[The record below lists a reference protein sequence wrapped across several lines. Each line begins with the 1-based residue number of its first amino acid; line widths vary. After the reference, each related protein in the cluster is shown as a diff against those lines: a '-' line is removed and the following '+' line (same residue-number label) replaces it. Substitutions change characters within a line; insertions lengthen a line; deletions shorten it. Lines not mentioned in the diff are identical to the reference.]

1 MADLLLTGLPRSG
14 SAAVSALI
22 DTLPDAVCLN
32 TPPWQAAFLRNPVE
46 VLPFCKWLLGDYA
59 WARRLLLDGAPLG
72 DIRAA
77 DGSPLLDGL
86 HDPGMVRDAEGQPQA
101 VRFIR
106 HGLREDFTL
115 AMRQTTLFSSAL
127 PQIAAFRHFRI
138 LAVIRHPVALGL
150 SWHGLPQ
157 PLLSPGHP
165 PGIARFWPEALEA
178 LAGGS
183 LPQQFAALYELHLQR
198 YHETPGV
205 TVLRYEDVMA
215 DPGLISRLLGRECL
229 PAAVTR
235 LVPSLQRGGAPL
247 AEALRAAFRSTGV
260 FSTLYY
266 PDLRG

>member
-1 MADLLLTGLPRSG
+1 MTDLILTGLPRSG
-14 SAAVSALI
+14 SAAVCALI

-32 TPPWQAAFLRNPVE
+32 APSWQAPFVRSPVDI
-46 VLPFCKWLLGDYA
+46 LPFCKWLVGDYA
-59 WARRLLLDGAPLG
+59 WARRQLLNGSPLS

-77 DGSPLLDGL
+77 DGSPLLDGRR
-86 HDPGMVRDAEGQPQA
+86 DPGMVRDAEGQPQA

-138 LAVIRHPVALGL
+138 LAVIRHPVAVGL

-183 LPQQFAALYELHLQR
+183 LARQFAALYELHLQR
-198 YHETPGV
+198 YHETDGV

-235 LVPSLQRGGAPL
+235 LAPAQQRQDQPL
-247 AEALRAAFRSTGV
+247 AEALRAVFRSTGV
-260 FSTLYY
+260 FSKLYY